1 MAGDAPT
8 LTGIGRRCVLERPS
22 LVRGARW
29 AVLTPNKPEYGRL
42 AGALSGD
49 AALDPADRD
58 WLFSDP
64 RVTSIASRGSLVSRP
79 TEIAPSSRW
88 RSRSETR
95 EGRARRSSK
104 RGRPARLCNGPSAY
118 QLVHESLDS
127 CNRRPTCCVTARSYS
142 SAPSQA
148 APLVAEAT
156 TRTHLINPLII
167 SQAASR
173 GAEGRA
179 TSSPGASQR
188 CSAGQRWR
196 G

>member
-148 APLVAEAT
+148 A
-156 TRTHLINPLII
+156 
-167 SQAASR
+167 SR

-188 CSAGQRWR
+188 CSAGQRQR
-196 G
+196 SGAAGCLPAGRRRRCSLRTLVAC